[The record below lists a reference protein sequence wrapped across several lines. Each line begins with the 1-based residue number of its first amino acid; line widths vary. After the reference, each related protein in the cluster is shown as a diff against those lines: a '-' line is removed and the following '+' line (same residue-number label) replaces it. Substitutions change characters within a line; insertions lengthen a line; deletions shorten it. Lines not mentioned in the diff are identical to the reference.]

1 MTSPGPRRRRRPAR
15 PRRTVASGATATT
28 TAITPGSVLASL
40 PPGLRDPLLAEL
52 NGIVNN
58 YRLGKW
64 EPSELKVGKLCE
76 IVYAIVKG
84 MVDGSYPTKLPKK
97 PGNMEAACR
106 ALSSATTFPRTV
118 RLTMPRV
125 VVALY
130 EIRNDRG
137 VGHSGG
143 DVDPNHMDATM
154 VVAGAKWLVA
164 ELVRLLHS
172 VDTATATQV
181 VDAMVERIVPGIWTS
196 GKVRRV
202 LATGLTMKQQTL
214 LLAYGQPIA
223 VPETDLFAWIEA
235 PKLSDYRK
243 DVLVSLHRDRL
254 IEYDREAGTVV
265 VLPPGDALVENTL
278 SDHL

>member
-1 MTSPGPRRRRRPAR
+1 MTSPRRRPSSRHAPAAR
-15 PRRTVASGATATT
+15 ATSPGVTPATALS
-28 TAITPGSVLASL
+28 GL
-40 PPGLRDPLLAEL
+40 PAGLNDPLLAEL
-52 NGIVNN
+52 NGIVTN
-58 YRLGKW
+58 YRLRKW

-76 IVYAIVKG
+76 IVYAILKG
-84 MVDGSYPTKLPKK
+84 MVDGGFPAKLPKK

-106 ALSSATTFPRTV
+106 DLSKATAFPRTV

-125 VVALY
+125 IIALY

-164 ELVRLLHS
+164 ELVRLLHA

-181 VDAMVERIVPGIWTS
+181 VDAMVERTVPGIWTS
-196 GKVRRV
+196 GNVRRV
-202 LATGLTMKQQTL
+202 LAKGLTMKHETL
-214 LLAYGQPIA
+214 LLAYGQPTP
-223 VPETDLFAWIEA
+223 VPDTDLFAWIEA

-243 DVLVSLHRDRL
+243 DVLVPLHRDRL
-254 IEYDREAGTVV
+254 IEYDRAAATVV
-265 VLPPGDALVENTL
+265 VLPPGDVIVETTL
-278 SDHL
+278 ADHL